1 MVKPTS
7 PGPLRPSASS
17 GPRHAVSRA
26 TGAAPGQ
33 GSDTVQS
40 SEWLAERESPARPPP
55 GVPLDTAG
63 SPPSPAI
70 ESKRGS
76 HKSG

>member
-1 MVKPTS
+1 MTS
-7 PGPLRPSASS
+7 PRPARPPASA

-26 TGAAPGQ
+26 TGTAPGQ
-33 GSDTVQS
+33 GSDTEQS
-40 SEWLAERESPARPPP
+40 SEWLAEREVDGEPAP
-55 GVPLDTAG
+55 GVPLDTSPARG
-63 SPPSPAI
+63 STAI